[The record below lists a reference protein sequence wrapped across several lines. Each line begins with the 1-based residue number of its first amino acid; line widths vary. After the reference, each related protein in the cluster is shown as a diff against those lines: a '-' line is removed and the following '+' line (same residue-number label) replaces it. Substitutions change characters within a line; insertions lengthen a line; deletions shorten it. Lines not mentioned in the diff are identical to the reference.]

1 MQNDDKKALISDFIF
16 LAKADD
22 KITEPEYNFMIRLAE
37 RMDVTKDVVD
47 TLIDHPHPSKP
58 IFSELERITHFH
70 KLVLLMNV
78 DRETH
83 EKEVIVLR
91 NFGLKMGIRPDTIDL
106 ILVEMNQH
114 EDKIIPSQR
123 LIEIF
128 KSSYN

>member
-22 KITEPEYNFMIRLAE
+22 IITESEYDFMIRLAE
-37 RMDVTKDVVD
+37 RMQVTKSEVD
-47 TLIDHPHPSKP
+47 ALIDDPLPSKP

-78 DRETH
+78 DRKTH
-83 EKEVIVLR
+83 DKEVVVLR
-91 NFGLKMGIRPDTIDL
+91 NFGLKMGIHSGVIDL
-106 ILVEMNQH
+106 ILVEMNLH

-128 KSSYN
+128 KSFYN

>member
-1 MQNDDKKALISDFIF
+1 MQNVDKKALISDFII

-22 KITEPEYNFMIRLAE
+22 KITEAEYDFMIRLAE

-47 TLIDHPHPSKP
+47 ELIESPHPSKP
-58 IFSELERITHFH
+58 IFTELERITHFH

-83 EKEVIVLR
+83 EKEVVVLR
-91 NFGLKMGIRPDTIDL
+91 NFGLKMGIRPGTIDV
-106 ILVEMNQH
+106 ILVEMNLH
-114 EDKIIPSQR
+114 EDKIIPAQK